1 MGDYFNIII
10 YWIVFTTILISITN
24 NYISLLRY
32 YVLQVLFILVLFY
45 MIYSGHFHEDP
56 FLLASFVFAIV
67 VRLIFIPWYINYFIK
82 KFYIKKLKMR
92 VTDRVLR
99 IPISLVFIILIGF
112 FALSYYSGLYIFWKN
127 EPIFVTSFFVFLA
140 GMLNFVNHRKLVWDI
155 LSFLEIENSIFL
167 TWLLI
172 LEKVPFYIEFWIIID
187 VLLILLILL
196 ILVYNIKQVAWSTN
210 ISNMS
215 ELKD

>member
-1 MGDYFNIII
+1 MSEYFNIII
-10 YWIVFTTILISITN
+10 YWIVFSTILISTTN

-32 YVLQVLFILVLFY
+32 YVLQVLFILVLFF
-45 MIYSGHFHEDP
+45 MMYSGN
-56 FLLASFVFAIV
+56 FLHDKLLLLSFVFAFFI
-67 VRLIFIPWYINYFIK
+67 RLIFIPSYINYFIK
-82 KFYIKKLKMR
+82 NFYVKKLKMR
-92 VTDRVLR
+92 VTDRVFR
-99 IPISLVFIILIGF
+99 IPISLIFIILIWF
-112 FALSYYSGLYIFWKN
+112 FTLSYYSSLYIFWKVDL
-127 EPIFVTSFFVFLA
+127 IFLTSFFIFLSW
-140 GMLNFVNHRKLVWDI
+140 MLNFVNHRKLVWDI

-167 TWLLI
+167 IGLLV

-210 ISNMS
+210 IANIS

>member
-1 MGDYFNIII
+1 MWEYFNIII
-10 YWIVFTTILISITN
+10 YWIVFITILISTTN
-24 NYISLLRY
+24 NYISFLRY
-32 YVLQVLFILVLFY
+32 YVLQVFLILVLFY
-45 MIYSGHFHEDP
+45 MIYSVHFVNDIV
-56 FLLASFVFAIV
+56 LLASFTFAII

-82 KFYIKKLKMR
+82 NFYVKKLKMR

-99 IPISLVFIILIGF
+99 IPTSLVFIILIGF
-112 FALSYYSGLYIFWKN
+112 FSLSYYASIYIFWKN
-127 EPIFVTSFFVFLA
+127 EPIFVTSFFIFLS

-155 LSFLEIENSIFL
+155 LSFLEIENAIFL
-167 TWLLI
+167 IWLLI
-172 LEKVPFYIEFWIIID
+172 LEKVPFYIEFWIMID

>member
-1 MGDYFNIII
+1 MVEYFNIII
-10 YWIVFTTILISITN
+10 YWIVFTTILISTTN
-24 NYISLLRY
+24 NYITLLRY
-32 YVLQVLFILVLFY
+32 YVLQVFWILVLFF
-45 MIYSGHFHEDP
+45 MIYSGHFVNDP
-56 FLLASFVFAIV
+56 FLLISFIFAIII
-67 VRLIFIPWYINYFIK
+67 RLIFIPWYINYFIK

-92 VTDRVLR
+92 VTDRVFR
-99 IPISLVFIILIGF
+99 IPMILIFIILIGF
-112 FALSYYSGLYIFWKN
+112 FTLSYYSSLYIFWRN
-127 EPIFVTSFFVFLA
+127 EPIFVTSFFVFLS

-167 TWLLI
+167 IWLLI

-210 ISNMS
+210 ISNIS

>member
-1 MGDYFNIII
+1 MGEFFNIII
-10 YWIVFTTILISITN
+10 YWIVFITILISTTN
-24 NYISLLRY
+24 NYISFLRY
-32 YVLQVLFILVLFY
+32 YVLQVFLILVLFY
-45 MIYSGHFHEDP
+45 MIYSVHFVNDV
-56 FLLASFVFAIV
+56 FLLASFIFAIII
-67 VRLIFIPWYINYFIK
+67 RLIFIPWYINYFIK
-82 KFYIKKLKMR
+82 NFYVKKLKMR

-99 IPISLVFIILIGF
+99 IPTSLVFIILIAF
-112 FALSYYSGLYIFWKN
+112 FALSYYSSLYIFWKN
-127 EPIFVTSFFVFLA
+127 EPIFVTSFFIFLS

-155 LSFLEIENSIFL
+155 LSFLEIENAIFL
-167 TWLLI
+167 IWLLI

>member
-1 MGDYFNIII
+1 MGEYFNIII
-10 YWIVFTTILISITN
+10 YWIVFTTILISTTN
-24 NYISLLRY
+24 NYITLLRY
-32 YVLQVLFILVLFY
+32 YVLQVFWILVLFF
-45 MIYSGHFHEDP
+45 MIYSGHFVNDP
-56 FLLASFVFAIV
+56 FLLISFIFAIII
-67 VRLIFIPWYINYFIK
+67 RLIFIPWYINYFIK

-92 VTDRVLR
+92 VTDRVFR
-99 IPISLVFIILIGF
+99 IPMILIFIILIAF
-112 FALSYYSGLYIFWKN
+112 FTLSYYTSIYIFWKN
-127 EPIFVTSFFVFLA
+127 EPIFVTSFFVFLS

-167 TWLLI
+167 IWLLI

-210 ISNMS
+210 ISNIS